1 MSDITDPQAWVERA
15 EEDYE
20 VARASVRR
28 KRPLAYSTCF
38 HAQQCAEKYLKAVL
52 VARGAEFSRVHDLVL
67 LQNQCENAGAVIG
80 VDPKQLNTLTDYAVR
95 VRYPGDDPT
104 PEEARDAVAIAKT
117 VRRLA
122 RNFLGLV

>member
-1 MSDITDPQAWVERA
+1 MSDITDPLAWVERA

-20 VARASVRR
+20 VARTSVRR
-28 KRPLAYSTCF
+28 KRPLTYSACF

-52 VARGAEFSRVHDLVL
+52 VARGATFSRVHDLVL
-67 LQNQCENAGAVIG
+67 LQNQCENAGVVVAL
-80 VDPKQLNTLTDYAVR
+80 DPKQLTTLTEYAVR

-117 VRRLA
+117 VRRFA
-122 RNFLGLV
+122 RTFLGLA